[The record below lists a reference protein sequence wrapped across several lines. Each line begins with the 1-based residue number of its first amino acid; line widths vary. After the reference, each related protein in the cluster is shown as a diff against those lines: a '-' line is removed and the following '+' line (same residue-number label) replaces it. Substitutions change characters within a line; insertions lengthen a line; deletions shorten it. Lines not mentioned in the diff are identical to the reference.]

1 MTVPDG
7 GWQKVVLMT
16 SRVGMISVIA
26 VAAVV
31 IAVGGGAL
39 LGRATVD
46 LHSAHQKGYQAGLD
60 EGYFKG
66 LPVGEAQGR
75 REGRALEEGIAL
87 PAADRKPVADAFNDG
102 YAAGAN
108 DAFAGYDGGWAI
120 GTPYV
125 IVLQPSNANIT
136 YRIASRT
143 PVKNGVS
150 YYLCPDGKG
159 LCQRPLH

>member
-46 LHSAHQKGYQAGLD
+46 LHSAHQKGYQAGLE
-60 EGYFKG
+60 EGYFEG

-108 DAFAGYDGGWAI
+108 DAF
-120 GTPYV
+120 
-125 IVLQPSNANIT
+125 
-136 YRIASRT
+136 
-143 PVKNGVS
+143 
-150 YYLCPDGKG
+150 
-159 LCQRPLH
+159 H